1 MQVGDKVEK
10 ISGSRF
16 SGVVVARFRK
26 IDNGQARFVVE
37 CTEPST
43 CGLLQIFR
51 ENQLRCENIKQM

>member
-1 MQVGDKVEK
+1 MQIGDKVQK

-26 IDNGQARFVVE
+26 IDNGQDRFVVE
-37 CTEPST
+37 CIEPST

-51 ENQLRCENIKQM
+51 ESQLRCENIKQM

>member
-16 SGVVVARFRK
+16 SGIVVARFRK

-51 ENQLRCENIKQM
+51 ESQLRCENIKQM